1 MVAAQVVVRVL
12 ELRTQGADKVDKAKG
27 RQGVEQMERG
37 DSEMTD
43 REKVMKGLSLCKWS
57 NAGLYEGF
65 LPEYEVCNKCPYARD
80 DFEVDECCAELMRDA
95 LELLKAQKPRVLTLE
110 EVMALPN
117 GEETNAPVVREQ
129 KVPVE
134 TWDRGTVCQWCGAR
148 FVQET
153 SEDNW
158 YYGVEDY
165 GKTWR
170 VWTALPTKEQRNEV
184 KWDEN

>member
-1 MVAAQVVVRVL
+1 
-12 ELRTQGADKVDKAKG
+12 
-27 RQGVEQMERG
+27 
-37 DSEMTD
+37 MTD
-43 REKVMKGLSLCKWS
+43 REKVIEDVKQAIKILG
-57 NAGLYEGF
+57 N
-65 LPEYEVCNKCPYARD
+65 
-80 DFEVDECCAELMRDA
+80 VDEPTFWLDFVRVAVERA
-95 LELLKAQKPRVLTLE
+95 LELLKEQEPRVLTLE

-153 SEDNW
+153 AEDNW